1 MRAEVAFAAD
11 DLARARFAVSPLW
24 QTVMCLPAA
33 RPRGRP
39 GSVPSVARRRRPAVR
54 SAGLDRG
61 WLAELVPAHGYLA
74 DLLTPYPCGDL
85 DDELAAIRATDPAR
99 VRLELDMLAAE
110 RAPLDPARI
119 AALRRD
125 PVATL
130 PLVTAE
136 IAAFW
141 DLAIAPHWPRIRA
154 VLDAD
159 VLHRARQV
167 AEHGTGHVLGDLH
180 QTVTWDDGALH
191 LVERHCEITRDG
203 TGEGLLLLPER
214 VRLGRGPDPRG
225 PARAAAAVLPGAR
238 HGHDLR
244 RRGRGEDRRAGRGA
258 RAHARPGPAVAG
270 RPGIDHRPCRPARPV
285 PCGVS
290 EHLTAMRDAG
300 LVRPHRAGRQV
311 LYVRTPAADALVGA
325 PV

>member
-24 QTVMCLPAA
+24 QTVSAFRLLARAGDPA
-33 RPRGRP
+33 PY
-39 GSVPSVARRRRPAVR
+39 RRWLDDVRPAVR

-203 TGEGLLLLPER
+203 TGEGLLLLPNAFAWDAVLTRAVPPEPPQLSYPAR
-214 VRLGRGPDPRG
+214 GTGTIFDVADVARTDALAGVLGRTRAQVLLSLDVPASTTGLADRLG
-225 PARAAAAVLPGAR
+225 LS
-238 HGHDLR
+238 
-244 RRGRGEDRRAGRGA
+244 RAG
-258 RAHARPGPAVAG
+258 
-270 RPGIDHRPCRPARPV
+270 I
-285 PCGVS
+285 S